1 VQKALEL
8 LWTSKFVDSAEAKK
22 IGLVLDVFE
31 DDQLLDK
38 VLEIAAG
45 IAAGA
50 PISVRLIKR
59 LVYQN
64 QNMDLRSSLD
74 MVSSHMTLA
83 RMSEDHVEAIT
94 AWREKRPGNF
104 KGV

>member
-1 VQKALEL
+1 
-8 LWTSKFVDSAEAKK
+8 
-22 IGLVLDVFE
+22 
-31 DDQLLDK
+31 
-38 VLEIAAG
+38 
-45 IAAGA
+45 
-50 PISVRLIKR
+50 
-59 LVYQN
+59 
-64 QNMDLRSSLD
+64 